1 MRIITILVLTATLV
15 ACQTRQAQLVP
26 LSQPGDASLKCA
38 EIIGLMAD
46 NRAKAAKL
54 AKIDEGIAAGN
65 TIAVA
70 VSRTLFWPAVLA
82 VDLSDV
88 EQIEMRSLVDRNQR
102 LGEIAKKKGCIEV
115 SPNPQQPKK

>member
-1 MRIITILVLTATLV
+1 
-15 ACQTRQAQLVP
+15 
-26 LSQPGDASLKCA
+26 
-38 EIIGLMAD
+38 MAD
-46 NRAKAAKL
+46 NRVKAAKL
-54 AKIDEGIAAGN
+54 AKIDEGVATTN

-102 LGEIAKKKGCIEV
+102 LGEIAEKKGCIEV
-115 SPNPQQPKK
+115 SPNHQQPKK